1 MTTKLTKQ
9 EFLALIANALP
20 DDENKQHIIAEATRL
35 IPSEFQRSQLAAI
48 HNCRSIQR
56 ASAAYRALNPDIEK
70 NSQLSI
76 DTLVA
81 WLIDD
86 IAGIS
91 YATALEK
98 NLSAIHKIAWLNGTI
113 NPDKVYTLTGEQIIE
128 LRIYSDIN
136 PVLMG

>member
-9 EFLALIANALP
+9 EFLALITNALP

-48 HNCRSIQR
+48 HNCRSIQK
-56 ASAAYRALNPDIEK
+56 ATAAYRALNPSGECK
-70 NSQLSI
+70 NLSI
-76 DTLVA
+76 EVLVK

-98 NLSAIHKIAWLNGTI
+98 KLSAIHKIAWLNGTI
-113 NPDKVYTLTGEQIIE
+113 NP
-128 LRIYSDIN
+128 
-136 PVLMG
+136 